1 MFKYGPANILECQ
14 KLAETLARAAGVIIK
29 EHFGRT
35 IGIEFKNGEKN
46 TIQTMHLLVKKL
58 IKRIIN
64 QAKNPNMCGSLILW
78 MER

>member
-35 IGIEFKNGEKN
+35 IGIEFKNGER
-46 TIQTMHLLVKKL
+46 L
-58 IKRIIN
+58 IR
-64 QAKNPNMCGSLILW
+64 
-78 MER
+78 